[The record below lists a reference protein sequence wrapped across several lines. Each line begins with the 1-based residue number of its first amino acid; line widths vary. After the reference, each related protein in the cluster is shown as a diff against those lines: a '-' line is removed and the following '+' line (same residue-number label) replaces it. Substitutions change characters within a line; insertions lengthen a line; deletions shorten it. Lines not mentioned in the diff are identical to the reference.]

1 MKRFFLSSALLANF
15 LMILSMLPLR
25 AETKSDLKQ
34 RTFAVNQ
41 KTVKFKGLIPEG
53 WEALVD
59 VYNTPLTLVSKMGSQ
74 DSRSVIQIIP
84 YGVKDHDDSL
94 LKFKKDPEEFYSQ
107 KESWLEM
114 MDGES
119 ISYEPFEES
128 LADGMAIFS
137 IGIKYK
143 NDLGHFLDKSFY
155 LSSKKK
161 EIFFVKAIIPLDF
174 EKEHSGELDR
184 VVRSLATLN

>member
-1 MKRFFLSSALLANF
+1 MKRFFLNSALLANL
-15 LMILSMLPLR
+15 LMTPFMLPLH
-25 AETKSDLKQ
+25 AETKSDLKP
-34 RTFAVNQ
+34 RTFTVNQ
-41 KTVKFKGLIPEG
+41 KTARFKGLVPEG

-59 VYNTPLTLVSKMGSQ
+59 VYNTPLTLVSKKGSQ

-94 LKFKKDPEEFYSQ
+94 VKFKKDPEEFYSQ

-128 LADGMAIFS
+128 LADGIAILS

-155 LSSKKK
+155 LSSKTK
-161 EIFFVKAIIPLDF
+161 EIFFVKAIIPLDL